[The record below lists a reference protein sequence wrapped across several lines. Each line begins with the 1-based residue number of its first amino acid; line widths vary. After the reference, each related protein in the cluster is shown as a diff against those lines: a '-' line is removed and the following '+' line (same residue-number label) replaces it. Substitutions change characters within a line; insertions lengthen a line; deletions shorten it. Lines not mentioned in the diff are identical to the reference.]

1 VSALSADGRAL
12 KRVIHETITRVTDD
26 IETDFHFN
34 TAIAAIMELV
44 NALHAFESASLDRVP
59 SGERAALLREGVSS
73 VLLLLGPFC
82 PHVTE
87 ELWQMLGHPDSLFRE
102 AWPVADPAA
111 LVREEVTV
119 VVQVDGKVRS
129 RLAVDVNA
137 AEADVER
144 LALADDKVK
153 PWLTGRAVDK
163 IVVVPRRLV
172 NIVTRA

>member
-1 VSALSADGRAL
+1 
-12 KRVIHETITRVTDD
+12 
-26 IETDFHFN
+26 
-34 TAIAAIMELV
+34 
-44 NALHAFESASLDRVP
+44 
-59 SGERAALLREGVSS
+59 
-73 VLLLLGPFC
+73 
-82 PHVTE
+82 
-87 ELWQMLGHPDSLFRE
+87 MLGHPDSLFRE

-163 IVVVPRRLV
+163 VVVVPRRLV